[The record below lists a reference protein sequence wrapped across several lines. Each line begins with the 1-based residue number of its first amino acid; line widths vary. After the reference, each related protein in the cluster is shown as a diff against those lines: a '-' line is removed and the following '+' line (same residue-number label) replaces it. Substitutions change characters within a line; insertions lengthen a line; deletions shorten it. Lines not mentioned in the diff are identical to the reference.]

1 MRCNCARVGRNCLNM
16 SGLLH
21 IGVVFVCSL
30 LVLCC
35 SDDVLYGCSWIIF
48 GCSTFGGVTEVLE
61 GCVTLG
67 AVTSIVE
74 GDGVGTMGG
83 DCMLGVRLVGFSVAL
98 FKICANWTYALAIV
112 DPYWRDGMLRVGS
125 CKIANMS

>member
-1 MRCNCARVGRNCLNM
+1 MRCNRARVGRNCLNM

-48 GCSTFGGVTEVLE
+48 GCCTLGGGTEVLE
-61 GCVTLG
+61 GCVTLEAG
-67 AVTSIVE
+67 TFIVG
-74 GDGVGTMGG
+74 GDGAGTMEG
-83 DCMLGVRLVGFSVAL
+83 DCMLGVRLVSFSVAL
-98 FKICANWTYALAIV
+98 FKICAIW
-112 DPYWRDGMLRVGS
+112 M
-125 CKIANMS
+125 